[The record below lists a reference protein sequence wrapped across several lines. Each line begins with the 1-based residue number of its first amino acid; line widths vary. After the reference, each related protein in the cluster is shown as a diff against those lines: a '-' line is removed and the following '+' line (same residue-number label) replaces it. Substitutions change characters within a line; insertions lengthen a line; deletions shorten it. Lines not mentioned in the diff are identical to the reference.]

1 MQIKEIIDV
10 VEAFAPLSLQE
21 LWDNSGVQVGRVD
34 VEATGVLLALDVTE
48 YAVTE
53 AARMGANLIVSH
65 HPLLFEGLKNIT
77 PETAEGRIVMV
88 AIENGITIYSSHTP
102 MDSCAGG
109 INDVIA
115 SELGLIDVQVLVP
128 SATDPIV
135 GIGRVGELPHDM
147 TVEQFAMKLQEIFDL
162 RGIKFCASDGATIR
176 RVAICSGGGGSL
188 LENAILSGADSYIC
202 GDLKY
207 HDFGRATGR
216 ISLFDIGHYE
226 SEICVT
232 DIFMD
237 IISKKTKKIPTFVL
251 HTLKNS
257 FTRYFL

>member
-1 MQIKEIIDV
+1 MQIKEIIDAI
-10 VEAFAPLSLQE
+10 EAFAPLSLQE
-21 LWDNSGVQVGRVD
+21 SWDNSGVQVGRVD
-34 VEATGVLLALDVTE
+34 VESTGVLLTLDITE

-53 AARMGANLIVSH
+53 ATRMGINLIVSH
-65 HPLLFEGLKNIT
+65 HPLLFDGLKSIT
-77 PETAEGRIVMV
+77 SMTAEGRIVMTSI
-88 AIENGITIYSSHTP
+88 ANGITIYSSHTP

-115 SELGLIDVQVLVP
+115 SKLGLCDVEVLVP
-128 SATDPIV
+128 STADPSV
-135 GIGRVGELPHDM
+135 GIGRVGELPCDM
-147 TVEQFAMKLQEIFDL
+147 TVDQFVVKLQEIFDL
-162 RGIKFCASDGATIR
+162 HGIEFCASEGTTIR
-176 RVAICSGGGGSL
+176 RVAICSGSGGSL

-216 ISLFDIGHYE
+216 MSLFDIGHYE

-251 HTLKNS
+251 YTLKNS